1 VSMYTGG
8 ESVQAISINA
18 LFPLSIL
25 FEKWGAPDCV
35 QLSFSEG
42 IPVSGIVDWRRENYF
57 AQVLFAF
64 QSDAEWSTA
73 IVQSVTVRGDLQ
85 EGCGAGMQA
94 WQGFAPAWRYQ

>member
-1 VSMYTGG
+1 
-8 ESVQAISINA
+8 VQAISINA

-25 FEKWGAPDCV
+25 FEKWGTPDCV

-42 IPVSGIVDWRRENYF
+42 IPLSGIVDWRRENYF
-57 AQVLFAF
+57 AQVLFVF
-64 QSDAEWSTA
+64 PSDVEWSTA

-85 EGCGAGMQA
+85 EGCGAGMQV